1 MASADNWPL
10 NFTGVEFGYPFVDI
24 GDGVRVFDVRGRY
37 SDHFDGGS
45 GTEKI
50 GFAVHH
56 AVGGLGS
63 GSLEGDLAVVDG
75 IHAFHVTPESQGRG
89 WPGIGYHRIIGAG
102 KRVYMVGS
110 SASVRAHV
118 ANLNHLWI
126 GVCFLGTWTNSR
138 PDEDRMTAFKRLVQW
153 ETDQR
158 GMPMQ
163 LAPHKRLNPG
173 TTACPGGWAAIDAW
187 QGTTLQPMA
196 LAPPTFEPPA
206 EEIDDFQRGR
216 IEVMDARDL
225 IEAQHRVQRVELEA
239 RQQAELNGLRAAW
252 GIRSRG

>member
-10 NFTGVEFGYPFVDI
+10 HYSGSEHSYPYVDI
-24 GDGVRVFDVRGRY
+24 GDGVRLFDVRGRW
-37 SDHFDGGS
+37 SDGFGEGS

-63 GSLEGDLAVVDG
+63 GTLESDLAIMDA
-75 IHAFHVTPESQGRG
+75 IHNSHTVERG
-89 WPGIGYHRIIGAG
+89 WEGIGYHRIIGAG
-102 KRVYMVGS
+102 KRAYLIGP

-126 GVCFLGTWTNSR
+126 GVCFLGTWTDSR

-163 LAPHKRLNPG
+163 LAPHKRLNLG
-173 TTACPGGWAAIDAW
+173 STACPGGWARQDAW
-187 QGTTLQPMA
+187 LGTSLQPMA
-196 LAPPTFEPPA
+196 LAPPVFEPPVPPVF
-206 EEIDDFQRGR
+206 EPSPQPFEIDDFQRGR
-216 IEVMDARDL
+216 KEMYEAWLRDA
-225 IEAQHRVQRVELEA
+225 ESYAEYVKA
-239 RQQAELNGLRAAW
+239 RREAW
-252 GIRSRG
+252 GIPG